1 MKSCSYSYRTLI
13 IGNQIFEF
21 LFEIDIHLQGLSV
34 WWIIKSL
41 HFRKVF
47 KLKEVAQLLKD
58 VSNISWVNLN
68 SLFFIN
74 FISFS
79 LFIIQKWTSELIQWP
94 QGIFHNV
101 GVRMY
106 MRLSVCV
113 WARLSMRL
121 DGYYIC
127 GNFHV
132 PEEEI
137 HQILYNSN
145 IKIKS

>member
-1 MKSCSYSYRTLI
+1 MKCCSYSYRTLI

-79 LFIIQKWTSELIQWP
+79 LFVNFFIFVFYQSDSKKITFLPNLIHYFIKYFKSFVQCLFNLLPFII
-94 QGIFHNV
+94 IF
-101 GVRMY
+101 
-106 MRLSVCV
+106 L
-113 WARLSMRL
+113 LF
-121 DGYYIC
+121 
-127 GNFHV
+127 NFF
-132 PEEEI
+132 PF
-137 HQILYNSN
+137 
-145 IKIKS
+145 